1 VTPEVRA
8 SADSRFHVELAISAQ
23 SPMLANAE
31 IRLQE
36 ETVQQLWTPL
46 TAAFDP
52 AAAAAE
58 HMELVRAVAQDQPE
72 KAQQL
77 VLEHVKRNI
86 YHLIDTKL
94 TLSYAAS
101 SQELGP
107 LPGRTKT
114 KPENGS
120 PHRAWL

>member
-1 VTPEVRA
+1 
-8 SADSRFHVELAISAQ
+8 
-23 SPMLANAE
+23 
-31 IRLQE
+31 
-36 ETVQQLWTPL
+36 
-46 TAAFDP
+46 
-52 AAAAAE
+52 
-58 HMELVRAVAQDQPE
+58 VAQDQPE